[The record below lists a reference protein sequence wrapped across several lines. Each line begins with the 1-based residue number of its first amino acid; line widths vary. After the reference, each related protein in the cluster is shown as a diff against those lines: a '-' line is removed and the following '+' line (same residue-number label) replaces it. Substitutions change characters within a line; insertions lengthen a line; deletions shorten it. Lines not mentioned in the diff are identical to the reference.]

1 MRVNEFLIEAA
12 DPAIIQL
19 LKSFGYNN
27 LKVIGNRIAVLIPT
41 TKTGKT
47 ALRTNVLQQILVQL
61 KQKAPKMQPEF
72 SRALPTFSS
81 IGHIQFAANPTVIA
95 VKDEN
100 KQGDKSAGVG
110 NEIEVANMIQEVIK
124 NHGTANV
131 TFYDS
136 RGKEL
141 IIEGVTNVEISGR
154 SPGTRKGGGQ
164 VKKADVVLVSPKR
177 RLPVSVKELSAES
190 WESGDSAFGARARE
204 ILDKLVKQKLIKIM
218 KDPEV
223 PGNFIMNKE
232 VVVEPTP
239 EEALRAVFGADINPD
254 GGIVIQTFKKEHFEQ
269 DGINVRVHCHAVIQ
283 NKEDIPESHLMVWH
297 LRNNRGRLSKSLG
310 IRGIR
315 PVASVLKRAWK
326 PGKDV
331 VVVDVNG
338 NVVQDPIRSPV

>member
-1 MRVNEFLIEAA
+1 MRATEFLIEAA
-12 DPAIIQL
+12 DTTIIDL
-19 LKSFGYNN
+19 LKSFGYENI
-27 LKVIGNRIAVLIPT
+27 KTGGNRIAVLVDTP
-41 TKTGKT
+41 KTGKT
-47 ALRTNVLQQILVQL
+47 AVRTNVLQQILLQL
-61 KQKAPKMQPEF
+61 KKKVPKLAPEF
-72 SRALPTFSS
+72 SRAMPGFSS
-81 IGHIQFAANPTVIA
+81 IGHIQFAGNPTVIA
-95 VKDEN
+95 VKDAN
-100 KQGDKSAGVG
+100 KQGDKSAGRG

-124 NHGTANV
+124 THGVANV

-141 IIEGVTNVEISGR
+141 VIPGVTNVEKSGR
-154 SPGTRKGGGQ
+154 SPGTRKHGGQ
-164 VKKADVVLVSPKR
+164 IKKADVVLVSPKR

-204 ILDKLVKQKLIKIM
+204 ILDDLVSKKLLKIS

-223 PGNFIMNKE
+223 PGNFRMSKE

-239 EEALRAVFGADINPD
+239 DEALRAVFGADINPD

-269 DGINVRVHCHAVIQ
+269 DGVNVRVHCHAVIQ
-283 NKEDIPESHLMVWH
+283 NKDDIPTSHMMVWH
-297 LRNNRGRLSKSLG
+297 IRNNSGRLSKSLG

-331 VVVDVNG
+331 ILVDVNG
-338 NVVQDPIRSPV
+338 NVVTPPANQ